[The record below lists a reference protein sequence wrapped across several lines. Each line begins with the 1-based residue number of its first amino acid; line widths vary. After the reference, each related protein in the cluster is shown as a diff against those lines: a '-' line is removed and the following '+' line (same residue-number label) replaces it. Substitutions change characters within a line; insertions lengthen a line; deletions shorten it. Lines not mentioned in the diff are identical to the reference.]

1 MRSVERV
8 RHYTVGYLCA
18 FNIKKIN
25 TRCSEDLQKEFGHLE
40 FLHNETLNSSMPKP
54 QLNILGDMHDL
65 EGIEKW
71 YNERTEL

>member
-1 MRSVERV
+1 MLSRV
-8 RHYTVGYLCA
+8 KDSNNIRLLRP

-25 TRCSEDLQKEFGHLE
+25 TRCSEDLRKEFRRLE

-54 QLNILGDMHDL
+54 QLNILGGMHDL